1 MVNCVYACVIVKE
14 QLLGW
19 LGGEEEKKL
28 QRIAHLVLDVMVE
41 SKSSSYPQSDL
52 VMVSFFAIL
61 VS

>member
-1 MVNCVYACVIVKE
+1 MVNCVYACVIVEE

-41 SKSSSYPQSDL
+41 SKSN
-52 VMVSFFAIL
+52 VVSA
-61 VS
+61 V

>member
-1 MVNCVYACVIVKE
+1 MVNCVYACVIVEE

-41 SKSSSYPQSDL
+41 SKSSSFP
-52 VMVSFFAIL
+52 
-61 VS
+61 